1 MKTKKYKVS
10 VVFGSD
16 ATREYWNGGA
26 SVKKM
31 KELGSVVKRSFDTE
45 EELNAYK
52 LGLEDY
58 DGYLEYAVME

>member
-16 ATREYWNGGA
+16 ATREYWNGA
-26 SVKKM
+26 SVKKL

-58 DGYLEYAVME
+58 DGYLEYTVME